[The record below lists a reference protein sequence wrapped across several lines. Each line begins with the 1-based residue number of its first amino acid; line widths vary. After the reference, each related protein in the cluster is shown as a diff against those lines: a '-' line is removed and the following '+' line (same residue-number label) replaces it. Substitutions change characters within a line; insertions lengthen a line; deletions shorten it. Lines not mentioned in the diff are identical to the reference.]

1 MADFTLTAIP
11 DLIGK
16 TAIVTGASARHPGS
30 AGLLSI
36 ADEVIE

>member
-30 AGLLSI
+30 AGRALYCR
-36 ADEVIE
+36 